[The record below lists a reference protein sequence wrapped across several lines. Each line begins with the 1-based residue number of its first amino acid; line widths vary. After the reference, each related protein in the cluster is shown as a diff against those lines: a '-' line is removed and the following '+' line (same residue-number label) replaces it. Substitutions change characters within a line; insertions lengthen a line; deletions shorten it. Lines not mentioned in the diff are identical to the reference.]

1 MSRDR
6 FGILSTRQLRDMLE
20 DEQKL
25 GRMVQL
31 SPQLQTLQLEREMIL
46 AGNRRMAED
55 NLSLQPRLDDR
66 KLRLAKK
73 YQELQEVTAV
83 YEDKQRNVAAYLERC
98 SPKSALEL
106 LQRET
111 VKIEEES
118 EEITDMFLAG
128 KTSLKSFLERFH
140 RTRKLCHMRKTQVEK
155 LQDMIKRDKK
165 KSQQQVVQQRPE
177 QRGAAHNVPPG
188 SQNGPKAGHV
198 LHLRYGFAP
207 AIAVTSEAVSP
218 FSVPSPFLQ
227 SKNLPPLSSR
237 ERQPAVSRPNTPFA
251 PQGLR
256 SGLRVLGHLPI
267 WTPRPF
273 KVQRAHPVQK
283 QPPHR

>member
-6 FGILSTRQLRDMLE
+6 FGILSTRQLRDVLE
-20 DEQKL
+20 DEEKL

-31 SPQLQTLQLEREMIL
+31 SSQLQTLQLEREMLL
-46 AGNRRMAED
+46 AGNRKMAED
-55 NLSLQPRLDDR
+55 NLSLQPRLDDS
-66 KLRLAKK
+66 KLCLARK

-83 YEDKQRNVAAYLERC
+83 YEDKQRKVAAYLERH

-111 VKIEEES
+111 VKTEEES
-118 EEITDMFLAG
+118 EEITDTFLAG
-128 KTSLKSFLERFH
+128 KVSLEGFLERFH

-155 LQDMIKRDKK
+155 LQDLIKKDKK
-165 KSQQQVVQQRPE
+165 KQQLVQQRLE
-177 QRGAAHNVPPG
+177 QRVASHNVPPRH
-188 SQNGPKAGHV
+188 QNGPAGHV
-198 LHLRYGFAP
+198 LHLRYGFTP
-207 AIAVTSEAVSP
+207 TIVVTSEAANP
-218 FSVPSPFLQ
+218 FSVPSPLPQ

-237 ERQPAVSRPNTPFA
+237 ECQPAVSRPNTPFA

-256 SGLRVLGHLPI
+256 SGLRMLGQLPI

-273 KVQRAHPVQK
+273 KLQRAYPVQK
-283 QPPHR
+283 QPPYR